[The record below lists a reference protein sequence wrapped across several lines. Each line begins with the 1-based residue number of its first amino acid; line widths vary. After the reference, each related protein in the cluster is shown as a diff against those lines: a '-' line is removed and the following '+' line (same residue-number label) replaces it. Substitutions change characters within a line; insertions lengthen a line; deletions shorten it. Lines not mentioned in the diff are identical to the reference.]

1 MVKFKLFRQKCLSIY
16 YVQRLPED
24 FREALIVDV
33 WFQVKQGFLKAKKLE
48 AAAIR
53 RVKDRSINLLNGE
66 TVTLKVLKESLKLD
80 ETISLDSISEWCTP
94 SCSINY
100 FKYKEPRF
108 PTNDEL
114 ATAIASL
121 SSQGSRHFNKE
132 MKQYLSLCNS
142 EVQQSFITAL
152 AKAQVIR
159 EQKRHRR

>member
-1 MVKFKLFRQKCLSIY
+1 MVKFNSFRQKCLSIY

-24 FREALIVDV
+24 YREALIIDV
-33 WFQVKQGFLKAKKLE
+33 WFQVKQGLIKAKNLE
-48 AAAIR
+48 TTAIR

-80 ETISLDSISEWCTP
+80 DTISLDSISDWCSP
-94 SCSINY
+94 SCSIDY
-100 FKYKEPRF
+100 YRYKEPKF

-152 AKAQVIR
+152 AKAQAIR